1 MGIAE
6 KLIYAWAI
14 YLIIP
19 AAACLLLALLARMP
33 IQKISIGRGKII
45 FKYKK
50 VNFHLLPIMANLEL
64 QLIEAEPAMVS
75 PLERKPLIFQMV
87 WLLAG
92 SFALALVGIP
102 YNHSIIIKSF
112 ISGLYQPFTG
122 MLSPFADAQKYLG
135 SFWSFVESQNALSI
149 AGLVGIKALALNVAL
164 LPLRM
169 LPMIFTKA
177 NNSKPWM
184 HSVQQ
189 KLLFLIWLFLR
200 ALILAWIISAAYF
213 IYTLIG

>member
-6 KLIYAWAI
+6 KLTYAWAI

-19 AAACLLLALLARMP
+19 ATACLLLALIAKMP
-33 IQKISIGRGKII
+33 IQKISIGRGKRI

-50 VNFHLLPIMANLEL
+50 VHFHLLPIMANLEL
-64 QLIEAEPAMVS
+64 QLIEAEPVMVS
-75 PLERKPLIFQMV
+75 PLERKPLMFQIA

-92 SFALALVGIP
+92 SFALALVGIT
-102 YNHSIIIKSF
+102 YNHSIIIESF
-112 ISGLYQPFTG
+112 ISGLHQPFTG
-122 MLSPFADAQKYLG
+122 MLSPFADAQKYL
-135 SFWSFVESQNALSI
+135 SNFWSFVESQNALSI
-149 AGLVGIKALALNVAL
+149 AGLVGIKALALNVTL

-169 LPMIFTKA
+169 LPMTFTKA
-177 NNSKPWM
+177 HNPKPWM
-184 HSVQQ
+184 HSIQQ

-200 ALILAWIISAAYF
+200 ALILTWIISVAYF